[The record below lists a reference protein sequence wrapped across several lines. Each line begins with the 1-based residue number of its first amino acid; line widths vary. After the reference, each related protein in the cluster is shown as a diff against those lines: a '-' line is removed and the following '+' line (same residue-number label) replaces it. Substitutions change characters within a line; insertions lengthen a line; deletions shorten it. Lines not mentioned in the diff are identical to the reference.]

1 MSFTIQNI
9 APEIEHKTAKDFDS
23 IPKYLDIDS
32 IIEYAIPLS
41 YHNFA
46 SSIIQ
51 DIYETYEPY
60 REKIFQKISSHI
72 LYLSFANIGN
82 YVIQK
87 IIECDPNKCEIILDQ
102 IKNYIFQLSMNKH
115 GTYVIQKLI
124 EKIQVE
130 CLVNISKEL
139 EGHYY
144 ELAVDKDGNQV
155 LQKLIKRQKKEE
167 NDKIFIEISDYVI
180 MLLRNQYGCYV
191 VQELLNNC
199 SEITYNQILEISGKN
214 IKTLINNKYGNY
226 IIKYF
231 LENSKGDIS
240 RYIDKISQAI
250 KGNIFNLSRKKNSV
264 MIIEKVLE
272 MGNKSQRKN
281 IIKEI
286 FNLDQFQNDC
296 LTTLAKDDYGN
307 HVVKLLLKFSDEETK
322 EIMARKILS
331 DPGVQKNEGKSAFV
345 VYYIENTLNKRK
357 PLIILK
363 NKIKKG

>member
-1 MSFTIQNI
+1 MSFTLQNI
-9 APEIEHKTAKDFDS
+9 APEIEHKTTKDFDS
-23 IPKYLDIDS
+23 IPKYLDMDS
-32 IIEYAIPLS
+32 IIDYAIPLS
-41 YHNFA
+41 YHTFA

-60 REKIFQKISSHI
+60 REKIFQNISPHI

-87 IIECDPNKCEIILDQ
+87 IIECDPNKSKIILDQ
-102 IKNYIFQLSMNKH
+102 IKNYIFQLSMDKH

-124 EKIQVE
+124 ENIPEE
-130 CLVNISKEL
+130 CLGNISKEL
-139 EGHYY
+139 EGHYL
-144 ELAVDKDGNQV
+144 ELAMDKDGNQV

-167 NDKIFIEISDYVI
+167 NDKIFIEISNYLI
-180 MLLRNQYGCYV
+180 LLLRNQYGCYV
-191 VQELLNNC
+191 VQGLLDNC
-199 SEITYNQILEISGKN
+199 SEITYNQIFEISGKN

-231 LENSKGDIS
+231 LENAKGDMS
-240 RYIDKISQAI
+240 RYIDIICQAI

-264 MIIEKVLE
+264 MIIERVLE

-286 FNLDQFQNDC
+286 INLDQVQKDC

-307 HVVKLLLKFSDEETK
+307 HVVKLLLKFSDEETR

-331 DPGVQKNEGKSAFV
+331 DPGVQKNEGKSASV
-345 VYYIENTLNKRK
+345 VYYIEN
-357 PLIILK
+357 ILK
-363 NKIKKG
+363 KVKIFDNFKK